1 MTLHRLEPERRTLHG
16 HWSRDLPP
24 VLTIDPGDAVDFVT
38 LDAAWGL
45 RMPERPGRPEIQFE
59 PRDPKLDAGHALTGP
74 VAIRGARPGMMLGIA
89 VEELVTGSW
98 GFNIGGA
105 DWLDEDGDP
114 LGDMGETH
122 WNLWQL
128 DMTRLVAR
136 NQSGIHVPMRPFLG
150 VMGMPSA
157 KSGVHIT
164 RPPRINGGNIDCR
177 ELVVG
182 STLYLPVAV
191 EGGLFSTG
199 DGHACQ
205 GDGEVSGTAI
215 ECPMERALLRFSL
228 HGDSPISTPWAET
241 PAGTLTLGFH
251 RDLQQASVVA
261 LDAMVTMMMAR
272 LGIGRS
278 EALALASLTVDLRVT
293 QIVNHTRGV
302 HALLPPGA
310 LW

>member
-45 RMPERPGRPEIQFE
+45 QMPQRPGRPDVQFE
-59 PRDPKLDAGHALTGP
+59 PRDPELDSGHALTGP
-74 VAIRGARPGMMLGIA
+74 VAVRGAQPGMMLGIT

-105 DWLDEDGDP
+105 DWLEEDDQP
-114 LGDMGETH
+114 LGDLGETH

-128 DMTRLVAR
+128 DRERLVAR
-136 NQSGIHVPMRPFLG
+136 NQSGVSVAMRPFLG
-150 VMGMPSA
+150 VMGMPPA
-157 KSGVHIT
+157 RPGVHIT
-164 RPPRINGGNIDCR
+164 RPPRLNGGNIDCR
-177 ELVVG
+177 ELVTG

-191 EGGLFSTG
+191 AGGLFSTG

-205 GDGEVSGTAI
+205 ADGEVSGTAI
-215 ECPMERALLRFSL
+215 ECPMERALLRFTL
-228 HGDSPISTPWAET
+228 HEDSPISTPWAET

-251 RDLQQASVVA
+251 RDLQQAASEA
-261 LDAMVTMMMAR
+261 LSAMVTLMVAR
-272 LGIGRS
+272 TGMGRS
-278 EALALASLTVDLRVT
+278 EALALASLVVDLRVT

-302 HALLPPGA
+302 HALLPSGA
-310 LW
+310 L

>member
-16 HWSRDLPP
+16 HWSKDLPP

-45 RMPERPGRPEIQFE
+45 QMPQRPGRPDVQFE
-59 PRDPKLDAGHALTGP
+59 PRDAELDSGHALTGP
-74 VAIRGARPGMMLGIA
+74 VAIRGARPGMMMGIT

-105 DWLDEDGDP
+105 DWLDEDGQP

-128 DMTRLVAR
+128 DVARLVAR
-136 NQSGIHVPMRPFLG
+136 NQSGFHVAMRPFLG

-157 KSGVHIT
+157 EPGVHRT
-164 RPPRINGGNIDCR
+164 RPPRLNGGNIDCR
-177 ELVVG
+177 ELVTG

-191 EGGLFSTG
+191 AGGLFSTG

-205 GDGEVSGTAI
+205 ADGEVSGTAI
-215 ECPMERALLRFSL
+215 ECPMERALLRFTL
-228 HGDSPISTPWAET
+228 HEDSPISTPWAET
-241 PAGTLTLGFH
+241 PAGTLTLGFQ
-251 RDLQQASVVA
+251 RDLQLAASDA
-261 LDAMVTMMMAR
+261 LSAMLTLMEAR

-278 EALALASLTVDLRVT
+278 EALALASLVVELRVT

-302 HALLPPGA
+302 HALLRPGT